1 MLLGV
6 DEGWIGVAGG
16 DRHQRGDEPDGDGGA
31 NGQQAETH
39 AGLGYT
45 ACFGRTGVLRLT
57 GNLTKA
63 AHVPY
68 GGGRT
73 YGNCKG

>member
-1 MLLGV
+1 
-6 DEGWIGVAGG
+6 
-16 DRHQRGDEPDGDGGA
+16 
-31 NGQQAETH
+31 
-39 AGLGYT
+39 
-45 ACFGRTGVLRLT
+45 VLRLT